1 MTDDPSTFFQDI
13 RKELDALKAEN
24 DSLKKEVTELKQ
36 KSTVEIDSE
45 LMEALAEFDQDLVI
59 NGNQEEAKKELL
71 ALLDDL
77 EEMIES
83 LNAGSG
89 MGLNVPNKLHEIRN
103 SLTT

>member
-1 MTDDPSTFFQDI
+1 MTDDPSIFFQDI
-13 RKELDALKAEN
+13 RKELDSLKAEN

-83 LNAGSG
+83 LNTGAG